1 MGISWANRFLN
12 CEFLVLREG
21 KPILSTCIRKAFSPQ
36 RFLNPNSMS
45 EQINGTGGATP
56 VEESAFQV
64 VAVAPI
70 GGTPVEASKEL
81 STAER
86 LMQQHALVAQ
96 EEAATSEIKD
106 EDATVTDAPIAKA
119 EKKTPK
125 QNEKPKARSLDVSSD
140 EAFPTLGGG
149 PGKPTRA
156 HVSFGWGAGM
166 ATPVA
171 NGSGRN
177 GESVRT
183 STGTFTPAVQGSS
196 GQSTIYL
203 LPTQKRPMSELRKTP
218 VELVKDIMRSTS
230 TKIEMQ
236 QTSTQTTVF
245 IISGTEANRQ
255 RANREIHK
263 EMSAKV

>member
-1 MGISWANRFLN
+1 
-12 CEFLVLREG
+12 
-21 KPILSTCIRKAFSPQ
+21 
-36 RFLNPNSMS
+36 MS
-45 EQINGTGGATP
+45 EQINGAGGAAP
-56 VEESAFQV
+56 AEESAFQV
-64 VAVAPI
+64 AAIAPI
-70 GGTPVEASKEL
+70 DETPIEASKEL
-81 STAER
+81 STAEK
-86 LMQQHALVAQ
+86 LMQQHALAAQ
-96 EEAATSEIKD
+96 EEGATPEAKD
-106 EDATVTDAPIAKA
+106 EDATATATATNAPIAKA
-119 EKKTPK
+119 EKIAPK
-125 QNEKPKARSLDVSSD
+125 QNEKPKARGLDVSSD

-149 PGKPTRA
+149 SGKPTRA
-156 HVSFGWGAGM
+156 HVPFGWGAGM
-166 ATPVA
+166 AAPAA

-177 GESVRT
+177 GGSVTT

-203 LPTQKRPMSELRKTP
+203 LPTQKRPLSELRKTP

-255 RANREIHK
+255 KAIREIHK

>member
-1 MGISWANRFLN
+1 
-12 CEFLVLREG
+12 
-21 KPILSTCIRKAFSPQ
+21 
-36 RFLNPNSMS
+36 MS
-45 EQINGTGGATP
+45 EQINGTGGTAP
-56 VEESAFQV
+56 VEESASQ
-64 VAVAPI
+64 VAPI
-70 GGTPVEASKEL
+70 GGAPVEASKEL

-86 LMQQHALVAQ
+86 LMQQHAIAAQ
-96 EEAATSEIKD
+96 EEVVTSEIKD
-106 EDATVTDAPIAKA
+106 EDATTTGAPIAKA

-125 QNEKPKARSLDVSSD
+125 QNEKPPKVRSLDVSSD

-177 GESVRT
+177 GGSVTT
-183 STGTFTPAVQGSS
+183 STGAFTPAVQGSS

-203 LPTQKRPMSELRKTP
+203 LPAQKRPTSELRKTP

-236 QTSTQTTVF
+236 QTSTHTTVF